1 MSEIVENEV
10 QRQLALIEIKEE
22 LNKRNAEVLEEIHDL
37 DSLFE
42 NTKSKILS
50 SAESIKAVVL
60 KGFNGLIG
68 KEVQPGRRFGT
79 EIASYAK
86 NVEFQ
91 EYSTVTNYLHTVLH
105 RTK

>member
-50 SAESIKAVVL
+50 SAESISSCIK
-60 KGFNGLIG
+60 
-68 KEVQPGRRFGT
+68 RF
-79 EIASYAK
+79 
-86 NVEFQ
+86 Q
-91 EYSTVTNYLHTVLH
+91 
-105 RTK
+105 RTYRKRSSAWKKIWY